1 MCYNK
6 DNEKEVKIMTTVLKV
21 KVVDYFTEQVY
32 QNEWVD
38 DYLFNNFLR
47 RTKEFYQAQGK
58 KIKIEIFL

>member
-1 MCYNK
+1 MYYNK
-6 DNEKEVKIMTTVLKV
+6 DNEKRVRIMTLKV

-32 QNEWVD
+32 QSEWVD
-38 DYLFNNFLR
+38 YYLFNNFLR

>member
-1 MCYNK
+1 
-6 DNEKEVKIMTTVLKV
+6 MTTVLKV